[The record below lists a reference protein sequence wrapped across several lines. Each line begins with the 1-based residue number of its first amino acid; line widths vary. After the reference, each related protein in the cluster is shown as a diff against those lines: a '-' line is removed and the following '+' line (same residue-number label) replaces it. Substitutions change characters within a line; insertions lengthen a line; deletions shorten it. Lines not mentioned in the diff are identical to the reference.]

1 MKKTVRILALSLV
14 FVMLALVLVACKPNS
29 SYSTAKEKLEKKDY
43 SVSLLT
49 DSISTTA
56 AEVLYGVENIEAI
69 LTASKKVDKKYDGL
83 TVYYFKDSASAKN
96 AFEKI
101 KAKSNED
108 DIDKDDLNS
117 GYVKVT
123 RSGKMVYFGTKNGV
137 KAAS

>member
-29 SYSTAKEKLEKKDY
+29 SYSKAKENLEKKDY

-69 LTASKKVDKKYDGL
+69 LTASKKVDKKYDGV
-83 TVYYFKDSASAKN
+83 TVYYFKDSTSAKN
-96 AFEKI
+96 ALEKI
-101 KAKSNED
+101 KAKNSED
-108 DIDKDDLNS
+108 DVDKDSLNS

-123 RSGKMVYFGTKNGV
+123 QSGKMVYFGTKNGV
-137 KAAS
+137 NAAG